1 MDRRAWMRAGAT
13 ALAAAAVASD
23 PTLGLTQPVS
33 VRLSLNENAFGC
45 SPRVGKAI
53 RNSLGTLNRYTERAA
68 DVLTE
73 QIAAQ
78 ESVPPDQVLLG
89 SVLAPLGTQL
99 GLTGGELIY
108 SVPGFTDLVAAGE
121 RSGGKAIGVPLNS
134 QLANDLPAIASQ
146 VSERTRVVFIVNP
159 HNPSGTVTSPEILTA
174 FVRDVSQRTLVVIDE
189 AYLEYTDDFKART
202 LVSLVREGR
211 NVMVFRTFD
220 KIYGLAALQFG
231 YAVAPA
237 GLVQTLRQR
246 GVGAAHAL
254 NGLAVVAAS
263 AALGDTRF
271 VEETRSKVAGE
282 RERWNLALHRL
293 GLKRTQ
299 SDASFVFFQ
308 TDRTQKEVAAAL
320 LKRGIDIGRGYPP
333 LDNWVR
339 ISIGTPRD
347 NTLAID
353 ALRDILLEGK
363 VVHGP
368 HATDAK

>member
-1 MDRRAWMRAGAT
+1 MDRRTWMRAGAT

-68 DVLTE
+68 DLLTE

-78 ESVPPDQVLLG
+78 ESISPEQVDPP
-89 SVLAPLGTQL
+89 
-99 GLTGGELIY
+99 
-108 SVPGFTDLVAAGE
+108 
-121 RSGGKAIGVPLNS
+121 
-134 QLANDLPAIASQ
+134 
-146 VSERTRVVFIVNP
+146 
-159 HNPSGTVTSPEILTA
+159 GTVSSPEMLTA

-237 GLVQTLRQR
+237 GLVQTLRHQ

-282 RERWNLALHRL
+282 RERWNLALDRL

-299 SDASFVFFQ
+299 SHASFVFFQ
-308 TDRTQKEVAAAL
+308 TDTTQKEVAAAL

-363 VVHGP
+363 GR
-368 HATDAK
+368 ARS